1 MQLKQRVDDLT
12 AQLKTSN
19 DLRKRTEQDF
29 ADYKMGHNSLKHELS
44 EIAHQTREDTKV
56 REIKRSMK
64 AKFKQRMEAYEKQC
78 YESMR
83 VKIREA
89 ELTLKEQHRK
99 EMQARDEW

>member
-1 MQLKQRVDDLT
+1 
-12 AQLKTSN
+12 
-19 DLRKRTEQDF
+19 
-29 ADYKMGHNSLKHELS
+29 MGHNSLKHELS
-44 EIAHQTREDTKV
+44 EMAHQTREDTKV